1 MSAMIREQREYFVRR
16 MNEITQEK
24 IRAKEVELYG
34 ENGPQQPTWGMVFE
48 AIKAGE
54 IVLKEGTESLTR
66 PYLMPT
72 DVEWPA
78 LEQKRVDLQNY
89 REQLARDSKAV
100 MDKFMLA
107 GVEGAVEALNA
118 YAGMS
123 RPYKH

>member
-1 MSAMIREQREYFVRR
+1 MTAMIQEQREYFVRR

-78 LEQKRVDLQNY
+78 LEQKRVDLQKY

-107 GVEGAVEALNA
+107 GVEGAVEALNT
-118 YAGMS
+118 YAGM
-123 RPYKH
+123 